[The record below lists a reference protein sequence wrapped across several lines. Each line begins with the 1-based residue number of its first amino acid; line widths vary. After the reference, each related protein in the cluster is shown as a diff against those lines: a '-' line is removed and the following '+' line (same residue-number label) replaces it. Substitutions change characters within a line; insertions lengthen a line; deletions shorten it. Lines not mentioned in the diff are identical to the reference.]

1 MSVQIA
7 LLRGV
12 NVGGKT
18 QVAMPALKAL
28 LAALEF
34 GNPRTLL
41 QSGNAVF
48 ESAELAGAA
57 LETRLED
64 ELERLLGWRVAVRAR
79 SAADWAGVVAH
90 NPFPDEAKAD
100 PGHLLVMFLKAAASA
115 AKVEALQAAI
125 VGRERLRAHGREVYI
140 VFPDGIGR
148 SKLTPALMEKHL
160 GAGGTGR
167 NWNTVMKL
175 AAMVA
180 A

>member
-1 MSVQIA
+1 MSTQVA

-18 QVAMPALKAL
+18 QVAMPALRAR
-28 LAALEF
+28 LAELGF

-48 ESAELAGAA
+48 ESADLAGAA
-57 LETRLED
+57 LEARLED
-64 ELERLLGWRVAVRAR
+64 ELERLLGWRVAVRVR
-79 SAADWAGVVAH
+79 SAADWARVVAH
-90 NPFPDEAKAD
+90 NPFPEQAKAD
-100 PGHLLVMFLKAAASA
+100 PGHLLVMFLKAPPTAAA
-115 AKVEALQAAI
+115 TAALQAAI
-125 VGRERLRAHGREVYI
+125 RGSEAVKMHGREAYV

-175 AAMVA
+175 AAMTA
-180 A
+180 P